1 MAAAT
6 GRQRSAWRPTAGVAL
21 LAVALLAQSDAGT
34 PARIVAPRLPPGMDC
49 GAEVLLH
56 VKLDDSGAPEG
67 ILGILDVS
75 PFAEALREAVRQ
87 WRLPAPPASDSA
99 PDVLVAGMFRAAC
112 LLDLEGLR
120 PPPSAALAP
129 RVLPFPIQWERP
141 PYPPHA
147 IGDGVVVVEVRVGE
161 DGAARTATV
170 VRSAPG
176 FDDAAVETARRWRFR
191 PAVRD
196 DRPVP
201 AVAYLVFG
209 FRAPVV
215 APGPKG

>member
-1 MAAAT
+1 M
-6 GRQRSAWRPTAGVAL
+6 AGVAL
-21 LAVALLAQSDAGT
+21 LAVALLARSDAAT
-34 PARIVAPRLPPGMDC
+34 PAQIVAPQLPPGTDC

-56 VKLDDSGAPEG
+56 VKLDASGAPEG

-75 PFAEALREAVRQ
+75 PFAEALRVAVRQ
-87 WRLPAPPASDSA
+87 WRLPAPPDRDSA
-99 PDVLVAGMFRAAC
+99 RDVLVAGMFRAAC

-120 PPPSAALAP
+120 PPPSAAFAP
-129 RVLPFPIQWERP
+129 AVLPFPVHWERP
-141 PYPPHA
+141 PYPAHA
-147 IGDGVVVVEVRVGE
+147 LGDGVVVVEVRVGE
-161 DGAARTATV
+161 DGLARTATAV
-170 VRSAPG
+170 WSAPG

-215 APGPKG
+215 VPRPKG

>member
-1 MAAAT
+1 MKSGT
-6 GRQRSAWRPTAGVAL
+6 GRRRSAWRSTAGVGL
-21 LAVALLAQSDAGT
+21 LTVALLAQSDAGPPT
-34 PARIVAPRLPPGMDC
+34 KIVAPRLPPGTDC

-56 VKLDDSGAPEG
+56 VRLDASGAPQE

-87 WRLPAPPASDSA
+87 WRLPAPPARDSA

-120 PPPSAALAP
+120 PPPAATLAP
-129 RVLPFPIQWERP
+129 RVLPFPIEWERP
-141 PYPPHA
+141 PYPPLA
-147 IGDGVVVVEVRVGE
+147 LGDGVVVVEVRVGE

-170 VRSAPG
+170 VWSAPG

-201 AVAYLVFG
+201 AIAYLVFG
-209 FRAPVV
+209 FRAPMV
-215 APGPKG
+215 GTSPKG

>member
-1 MAAAT
+1 MMAVA
-6 GRQRSAWRPTAGVAL
+6 GRQPSVRRLMASVAL
-21 LAVALLAQSDAGT
+21 LAVALLARSDAAT
-34 PARIVAPRLPPGMDC
+34 PARIVAPHLPPGTDC

-56 VKLDDSGAPEG
+56 VKLDASGAPEG

-75 PFAEALREAVRQ
+75 PFAETLREAVRQ
-87 WRLPAPPASDSA
+87 WRLPAPPAGDSA
-99 PDVLVAGMFRAAC
+99 RDVLVAGMFRAAC
-112 LLDLEGLR
+112 LLDLEVLR
-120 PPPSAALAP
+120 PPPPAALAP
-129 RVLPFPIQWERP
+129 RVLPYPIQWERP

-147 IGDGVVVVEVRVGE
+147 LGDAVVVVEVRVGE
-161 DGAARTATV
+161 DGVARAATV
-170 VRSAPG
+170 ASSAPG

-209 FRAPVV
+209 FRAPLIV
-215 APGPKG
+215 PGPRG